1 MTTRGKK
8 AAGFGSV
15 DGELSP
21 LDDLQVPATDRGL
34 LLGDAVFET
43 LRTYDGRLF
52 ALQDHLDRLERS
64 LRGIGMSSL
73 PPRERV
79 ARWGREAVAA
89 TLDEVQQAGLTTTDD
104 PPACVLRLTVTR
116 GSGPPGL
123 SAKGAGPPRV
133 IVIGRFLPPPA
144 PEVYERGLRVVTA
157 RVKRSP
163 VAVQDPTIKATSAL
177 NLIMAR
183 MEADQAGAD
192 EALLTDA
199 EGRYLEASTAN
210 LFVVRGSE
218 YWTPRGADGVLEGVT
233 AGVVQELLQEQGFRG
248 HLGPISRSVLLE
260 AEEVFLTQTTREV
273 LPVVQVDD
281 RAVGGGT
288 PGPVARDLRGRFL
301 ERVPERLDSPPG

>member
-8 AAGFGSV
+8 PVGFGSL
-15 DGELSP
+15 DGVLKP
-21 LDDLQVPATDRGL
+21 LDALQVPATDRGL

-52 ALQDHLDRLERS
+52 ALRDHLNRLEHS
-64 LRGIGMSSL
+64 LRGIAMASL
-73 PPRERV
+73 PDRDRLT
-79 ARWGREAVAA
+79 RWAREAATA
-89 TLDEVQQAGLTTTDD
+89 TLDEVQQAGLATSDC

-133 IVIGRFLPPPA
+133 IVIARYLPPPA
-144 PEVYERGLRVVTA
+144 PGVYEQGLRVITA

-163 VAVQDPTIKATSAL
+163 AAVQDPTIKATSAL

-199 EGRYLEASTAN
+199 EGRYLEASAAN
-210 LFVVRGSE
+210 LFAVQGRDF
-218 YWTPRGADGVLEGVT
+218 WTPRGEDGVLEGVT
-233 AGVVQELLQEQGFRG
+233 AGIIEKLLQEQGLQG
-248 HLGPISRSVLLE
+248 HLGPIPRSVLRE

-281 RAVGGGT
+281 RQVGDGA
-288 PGPVARDLRGRFL
+288 PGPVARELRERFL
-301 ERVPERLDSPPG
+301 ERVHERLDHQTA